1 MGRGTVENIK
11 LPFAQV
17 SLFWK
22 KPVTPFRKNI
32 LRSFSVVNSIV
43 GTKRLTTYQI
53 SKGNSDVLNVK
64 DICYTV
70 YWLVA
75 IHCHLCCMYD

>member
-1 MGRGTVENIK
+1 MGRGTVRGK
-11 LPFAQV
+11 YQTPFRT
-17 SLFWK
+17 SILILE

-43 GTKRLTTYQI
+43 GKTSNYQI